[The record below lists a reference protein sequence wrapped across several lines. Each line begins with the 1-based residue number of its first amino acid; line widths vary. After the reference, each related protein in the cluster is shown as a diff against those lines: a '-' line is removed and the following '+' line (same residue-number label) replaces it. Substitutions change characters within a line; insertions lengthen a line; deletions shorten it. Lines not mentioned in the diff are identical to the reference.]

1 MSKKNKTPTFF
12 INTFLII
19 IVNFI
24 VKLLGLINKIAITR
38 VLGTSGMSLYVL
50 SFPTIMLF
58 ISISGMSLYLTIS
71 KLVAEAMVNH
81 KYSPKKILKKSIKLS
96 LFVSSIVAILYIIL
110 LKPLTI
116 YFLKNESLYYP
127 LLTGVIL
134 IPLVGISDGLKGYF
148 NGMKKTQIASF
159 GNLTEQIARISF
171 SIVFLYLMIP
181 KGIIVA
187 TSFCLLAL
195 SFGEV
200 AAIVYCLI
208 KLKKNPPLDF
218 ENTKNETKAILDI
231 SIPSTSSRL
240 LGNFTYFLEPILYTM
255 ILTYLGYQ
263 VTDIHKEYTII
274 DAYTIPLLTF
284 CSFIPFAIS
293 NTIVPGISS
302 SIAKGKK
309 ESVQY
314 YIQKALLFSII
325 PSIFLLLNLYFYS
338 KEYMMLI
345 YKTTEGASYVKYL
358 TITFVCYYLHIPI
371 VSILQALGRN
381 KMVFIT
387 STITNFLRLLLI
399 IALAFIKIIGLKC
412 VLIAT
417 TIAMVIGFIIDFI
430 QLLIHTNYK
439 INFKNTFNLLCI
451 TTITFMVIYIMNYF
465 QLNYILVSISSA
477 IIYFSLCI
485 FYKLFWIESIFGKI
499 KHKKAQ

>member
-1 MSKKNKTPTFF
+1 
-12 INTFLII
+12 
-19 IVNFI
+19 
-24 VKLLGLINKIAITR
+24 
-38 VLGTSGMSLYVL
+38 
-50 SFPTIMLF
+50 
-58 ISISGMSLYLTIS
+58 MSLYLTIS

-81 KYSPKKILKKSIKLS
+81 KYSPKKILNKSIRLS
-96 LFVSSIVAILYIIL
+96 LFVSFIVAIVYIIL

-116 YFLKNESLYYP
+116 YFLKNESLYFP

-171 SIVFLYLMIP
+171 SICFLYLMIP

-195 SFGEV
+195 SFGEI

-208 KLKKNPPLDF
+208 QLKKYPPVDF
-218 ENTKNETKAILDI
+218 EHTKNETKAILEI

-255 ILTYLGYQ
+255 ILTYIGYQ
-263 VTDIHKEYTII
+263 VTDIHTEYTII

-284 CSFIPFAIS
+284 CSFIPFAIA

-302 SIAKGKK
+302 SIAKEKTT
-309 ESVQY
+309 SVQY

-325 PSIFLLLNLYFYS
+325 PSIFLLLNLYFYN

-345 YKTTEGASYVKYL
+345 YKTTEGANYVKYL

-371 VSILQALGRN
+371 VSILQAVGKN
-381 KMVFIT
+381 KLVFIT

-399 IALAFIKIIGLKC
+399 VALAFVPTIGLKC

-417 TIAMVIGFIIDFI
+417 TIAMVIGFIMDFI
-430 QLLIHTNYK
+430 QLLIHTKYK
-439 INFKNTFNLLCI
+439 INLKNCLNLLCI
-451 TTITFMVIYIMNYF
+451 TIITFMVIFILHYLN
-465 QLNYILVSISSA
+465 LNYISVLLISA
-477 IIYFSLCI
+477 VLYFSLCI
-485 FYKLFWIESIFGKI
+485 FYKLFWIESIFGKMM
-499 KHKKAQ
+499 HKKAR